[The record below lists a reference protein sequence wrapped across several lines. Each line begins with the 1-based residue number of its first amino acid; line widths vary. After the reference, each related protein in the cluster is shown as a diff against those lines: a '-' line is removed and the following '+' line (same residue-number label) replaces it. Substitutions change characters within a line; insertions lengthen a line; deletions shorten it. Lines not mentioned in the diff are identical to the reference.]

1 MTKKILAYVLV
12 IVILA
17 VAGFAAYRV
26 FNKPDE
32 LSSEKAVKLN
42 LAEISFEGQVISI
55 AGGVVTAR
63 AGRVQRTDEGN
74 ALVMYDREIIF
85 SGTEGKN
92 IFDNLKVGD
101 KAVFYGK
108 GDINSA
114 TDNSKFTAYKV
125 VKIK

>member
-42 LAEISFEGQVISI
+42 LAEISFEGQVI